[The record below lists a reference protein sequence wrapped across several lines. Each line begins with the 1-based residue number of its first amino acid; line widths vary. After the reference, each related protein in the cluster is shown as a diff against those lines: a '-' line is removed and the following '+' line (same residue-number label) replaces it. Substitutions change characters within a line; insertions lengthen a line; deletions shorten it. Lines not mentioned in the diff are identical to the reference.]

1 MIDYFFD
8 WGVTA
13 YCFLTAVFLH
23 LRCSRRF
30 FLFLQNI
37 PRGQEGQWYLTQ
49 WRHYTGKWYVAFGM
63 LLLLRHRLVVQGHES
78 WGNVLL
84 LLLLVLL
91 VWLSMQRG
99 RFRKS
104 QSE

>member
-1 MIDYFFD
+1 MDYLFD
-8 WGVTA
+8 WGVA
-13 YCFLTAVFLH
+13 AFCFLVAVFLH

-37 PRGQEGQWYLTQ
+37 PSEEENRWYLMQ

-63 LLLLRHRLVVQGHES
+63 LLLLRIKLISQGHEN
-78 WGNVLL
+78 WGNVLV

-91 VWLSMQRG
+91 VWIGMQRG